1 MRVDADVAPAG
12 FFPPQCFGRL
22 AGSAKVCPKTRRP
35 QPNSSSTSSA
45 IASIR
50 CVGGASAPQHTS
62 ATASGARATC
72 TDVGEASFSAYR
84 VVMWARW
91 MTGAQSTGWDRGPG
105 WPMDGWHWVYTMM
118 CSPFSEGDCVRRL
131 GRVLGR
137 TGAGGAVNAE
147 PAEKW
152 RRIFGREPARECP
165 GRVRRARSA
174 QPPPTTRPLRRSGPL
189 PTGFNG
195 LTAHAQ

>member
-1 MRVDADVAPAG
+1 MAG
-12 FFPPQCFGRL
+12 FFPPQCFGQL
-22 AGSAKVCPKTRRP
+22 AGSAKVCPKMSRP

-50 CVGGASAPQHTS
+50 CVGGASAPQRTG

-91 MTGAQSTGWDRGPG
+91 MTGAQSAGWDRGPG
-105 WPMDGWHWVYTMM
+105 WPTDGWRWVYTMM
-118 CSPFSEGDCVRRL
+118 CSPFSEGDGVRRL

-147 PAEKW
+147 PGEKW

-174 QPPPTTRPLRRSGPL
+174 QPPPTAPATTRPLRRSGPL

>member
-1 MRVDADVAPAG
+1 MQMSRRPGSSRRSASAGLPDRRRSARRRVDPNPIRAPH
-12 FFPPQCFGRL
+12 
-22 AGSAKVCPKTRRP
+22 RRP
-35 QPNSSSTSSA
+35 SRPSGV
-45 IASIR
+45 
-50 CVGGASAPQHTS
+50 CGASAPQHTS

-91 MTGAQSTGWDRGPG
+91 MTGAQSAGWDRGPG
-105 WPMDGWHWVYTMM
+105 WPMDGWRWVYTMM

-174 QPPPTTRPLRRSGPL
+174 QPPPTAPATTRPLRRSGPL